1 MQKALIL
8 ALLIGAFLLPCYVT
22 AQSSQDL
29 ACAPT
34 GGAYSE
40 HSQLG
45 PICAAAAQPGY
56 LYTVTSSGY
65 SATATSIEQAA
76 NDVAAQRS
84 ITDSVETCPAVNDYS
99 YVSHSP
105 DGSVAFTVT
114 QKRYDYYGGTCNMR
128 SSYPRTVTSS
138 GSWSQGA
145 PTHTC
150 PPDGAPQLTGSFGE
164 GETAICYTSVPIDQE
179 PPPECDIGDCNPPE
193 EPKCFRGGNGQL
205 VCFEDPN
212 EKCDVTSAE
221 IGEPGNS
228 EPVYS
233 NCETGCGFVQDNFLC
248 SEEPDIPSLDNCLVT
263 TNGYACPADIPEPDD
278 SIDNPEK
285 PIDNMVK
292 GDFKDVLLG
301 VETRTDATNK
311 LISDQIARDA
321 ENTEKLAVGLGKANQ
336 YLAAIDKN
344 TKEIADGMDDLKGD
358 GSSADLGTG
367 AQFKAEIQNALGITG
382 DETIE
387 DLTVAEVSLD
397 DFTDDFQ
404 WSLGPDQCPQ
414 PRAINMLGK
423 TFYMDWGPFCEAFT
437 VLGYLILAAAY
448 FFATLIAFRGK

>member
-8 ALLIGAFLLPCYVT
+8 ALLIGAFLLPRYVT
-22 AQSSQDL
+22 AQDVELPEYHCPSGGTLYPEITACGVPYDDTEIPFFRFSDSGISTSWHSSVH
-29 ACAPT
+29 AA
-34 GGAYSE
+34 GGEYASLKTTE
-40 HSQLG
+40 NS
-45 PICAAAAQPGY
+45 PPCNNR
-56 LYTVTSSGY
+56 TVWTYNGQVSDTHASFTFVRY
-65 SATATSIEQAA
+65 RQY
-76 NDVAAQRS
+76 QR
-84 ITDSVETCPAVNDYS
+84 A
-99 YVSHSP
+99 
-105 DGSVAFTVT
+105 DGSCANSAGFPNSYTGDTPFQT
-114 QKRYDYYGGTCNMR
+114 QLQT
-128 SSYPRTVTSS
+128 
-138 GSWSQGA
+138 
-145 PTHTC
+145 
-150 PPDGAPQLTGSFGE
+150 PQCEHPFFMGPSEINGQL
-164 GETAICYTSVPIDQE
+164 ICYRDAEPLPDDE
-179 PPPECDIGDCNPPE
+179 DPPPKCDIGDCNPPE

-212 EKCDVTSAE
+212 DKCDVQTV
-221 IGEPGNS
+221 NQ

-233 NCETGCGFVQDNFLC
+233 NCQSGCGFVQDNFLC

-278 SIDNPEK
+278 TIDNPEK

-344 TKEIADGMDDLKGD
+344 TKEIADGMEDLKGD